1 MMAKANHLNKGQSE
15 RIMNIE
21 DKQGLINWSDARI
34 GWVSI
39 SKTDRAVYYRAKVF
53 VNISRRGL
61 YGNYIH
67 IDAGEEY

>member
-1 MMAKANHLNKGQSE
+1 MTKANHLNKGQSE

-21 DKQGLINWSDARI
+21 NKQGLISWADARI
-34 GWVSI
+34 GWASS
-39 SKTDRAVYYRAKVF
+39 SKTNRTVYYRDKVF
-53 VNISRRGL
+53 VNIFRHGL